1 MTNNLVVQVE
11 EMAKNISEMRIDI
24 YELRNALRKVTSQ
37 EMERQGPG
45 TEMVQHMGMRK
56 MSLSRSHA
64 CAKKDGEEGQEEGR
78 TRQSRGG
85 SSEERES
92 HRTGDRP
99 QLDHSLKP
107 RGGDSGYPKPCRFFQ
122 KRKCRNGT
130 SCRFSHDMAGSNG
143 VVRRKAG
150 PPEKTPAWRTKQ
162 CRYFLQ
168 GSCSRGAECSFAH
181 GEEGLQFGKGDSGA
195 EKHHIHYP
203 VVKTW
208 APLKRVPGAIPPED
222 RKASLKTWTPK
233 LRAPVWGLGA
243 ERAPVREPSVGVRAG
258 RRLTEPAWG
267 PGADRAPAWEPSVGV
282 RAGRRLRAPAWGL
295 GAERAPAWEPGADQE
310 HQHRSWVLKSAGEGA
325 GRSASQPG
333 APAREPGA
341 NEDESTSVGAGC

>member
-1 MTNNLVVQVE
+1 MVTYLEVQVE
-11 EMAKNISEMRIDI
+11 EMAKNISEMRIEI
-24 YELRNALRKVTSQ
+24 YELRNALVKVTSR
-37 EMERQGPG
+37 EIERQEPG
-45 TEMVQHMGMRK
+45 TEKVQKRGMNK
-56 MSLSRSHA
+56 MSSSRSHA
-64 CAKKDGEEGQEEGR
+64 CNEGAKKDGEERQEEAR

-130 SCRFSHDMAGSNG
+130 ACRFSHDMAGSNG
-143 VVRRKAG
+143 AVRRKAG
-150 PPEKTPAWRTKQ
+150 PPEKTPAWRTKH
-162 CRYFLQ
+162 CKYFLQ
-168 GSCSRGAECSFAH
+168 GFCSRGAECSFAH
-181 GEEGLQFGKGDSGA
+181 GDSELQFGKGDNGA
-195 EKHHIHYP
+195 EKHHIHHP
-203 VVKTW
+203 VVKTR
-208 APLKRVPGAIPPED
+208 APMERVPGAMPPEA
-222 RKASLKTWTPK
+222 RKASPKKWTPK
-233 LRAPVWGLGA
+233 LRAPAWGLGA

-267 PGADRAPAWEPSVGV
+267 PGAERAPAWEPSVGV

-295 GAERAPAWEPGADQE
+295 GAERAPAWEPGAGQE

-325 GRSASQPG
+325 GRS
-333 APAREPGA
+333 
-341 NEDESTSVGAGC
+341 EDESTSEGAGC